1 MHAAD
6 AARCKHFYAR
16 KACNE
21 HRCGNRRCAVRTLCH
36 DIRNIAAADFCNI
49 PSFPAE
55 ILYLFLGK
63 ARAKLTSDDRNRCG
77 NRAVRTCQTFA
88 RKSRFDVLRIRHSVR
103 NNRAFKRNNGS
114 SQRKCLANF
123 IRKFNVVIHFY
134 DHDFR
139 FGESLLS
146 FLCILQPAA
155 AGFVVKSL
163 SESCPRFGFKV

>member
-1 MHAAD
+1 MQI
-6 AARCKHFYAR
+6 RC
-16 KACNE
+16 
-21 HRCGNRRCAVRTLCH
+21 
-36 DIRNIAAADFCNI
+36 D
-49 PSFPAE
+49 SFE
-55 ILYLFLGK
+55 ILDLFLGK

-163 SESCPRFGFKV
+163 SGSCPRFGFKV